1 MAYDPQNPLD
11 AITGERAKRGKK
23 NQSTF
28 EDRNKITVT
37 GPDGK
42 PMKVQGSRGPGG
54 MMAVSP
60 EDLANAAIQRR
71 AATGQVERPQSG
83 MGDVRMA
90 ERNPDP
96 VQPRGLFGRLAN
108 VPPQPA
114 RGGIPASSP
123 PAAETA
129 SQTTRSKGVFG
140 RLVGGEVRE
149 ATQPRV
155 GMGDVRMRERE
166 VEQPVATQPAAKQPV
181 PQVGPPPARPRM
193 DISDA
198 MFGDTG
204 LQTIGQAMRQAPP
217 PERGLTR
224 EMNEQILRDVLAG
237 EAQRLRGI
245 KREDDALS
253 RAFPDV
259 SFRPKEQVEAA
270 QKPVISERQEG
281 FVGPE
286 RQSNIA
292 RADQLR
298 AQIASEQQA
307 MLAARRARGGSFR
320 EDTAP
325 LERIAGMRQELA
337 QYERAATPGQ
347 PIRVKTP
354 EENLATEQSLARQA
368 SDIMSKDVADLRAQV
383 ASMPAGPER
392 DAQAERLRSLEF
404 QQQQQGARAGA
415 LPAGAVGPQ
424 PMGASVG
431 LSEQMLGEARA
442 RTERQ
447 QEAAPRVAARQQE
460 LADVAMRE
468 GERLTGKRQD
478 AEQQKADF
486 ARATREAT
494 LAGLSAPE
502 RMRQEA
508 IATEQAKRAAL
519 TTKTGI
525 ETEESKARVAKI
537 MSEIGVEES
546 KARMVENQLR
556 EFYDDK
562 QIRRRAQELDFES
575 KSLDNELK
583 RAQVE
588 MQKKG
593 MAFNPEMAAM
603 QDAAVAKSM
612 ERLGISAADEDVVR
626 QAAEGLKQNIDKTT
640 YTVPSDAM
648 QDVQRASQINDYVR
662 GLKSL
667 HDQGGPAAEIA
678 KAKAR
683 RLASMFAGEIT
694 GQRASGE
701 RVFSNIGS
709 ATATG
714 AGIGAGAGAVV
725 GIPGGPVGVG
735 TLAAAGAGLV
745 GTIGLVA
752 GTVTSA
758 VDMVAQRIGM
768 TSAEVEA
775 VKSKTNEALRMLQE
789 IAQ

>member
-114 RGGIPASSP
+114 RGGIPASAP
-123 PAAETA
+123 PATETA
-129 SQTTRSKGVFG
+129 SQTTRPKGVFG

-494 LAGLSAPE
+494 LAGLSA
-502 RMRQEA
+502 
-508 IATEQAKRAAL
+508 
-519 TTKTGI
+519 
-525 ETEESKARVAKI
+525 
-537 MSEIGVEES
+537 
-546 KARMVENQLR
+546 RMVENQLR